1 MLMYTQKTI
10 LTCAVIAAGST
21 VEASMAR
28 VMITCPD
35 TGRPI
40 YTGMS
45 FDKITF
51 VNSQLTDKSVLCPAC
66 GQVHIWDKQDAY
78 LESEDDAHQP

>member
-1 MLMYTQKTI
+1 
-10 LTCAVIAAGST
+10 
-21 VEASMAR
+21 MAR

-45 FDKITF
+45 FDEIIF
-51 VNSQLTDKSVLCPAC
+51 ENSQLPDKSVLCPAC
-66 GQVHIWDKQDAY
+66 GQVHIWNKQDAY